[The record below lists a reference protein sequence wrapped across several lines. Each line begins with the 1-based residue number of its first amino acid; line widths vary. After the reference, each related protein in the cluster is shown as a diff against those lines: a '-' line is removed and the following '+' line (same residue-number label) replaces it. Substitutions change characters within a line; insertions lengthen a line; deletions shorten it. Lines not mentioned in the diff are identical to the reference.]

1 VFDLLLHGDTFMAN
15 FALFFIVVVSCKM
28 VADGDT

>member
-1 VFDLLLHGDTFMAN
+1 MFDLLLHGDTFMAS